1 MKKLIDDALSDAG
14 DSDEMIQDTAVDDLV
29 EPELGVDQKVSK
41 KDDTRK
47 ANDRNQSDNRGPTKR
62 SRTGAITAAILCSH
76 SVARSTHHTC
86 RTLPAPSPRSEE
98 LYSASILISHT
109 MY

>member
-14 DSDEMIQDTAVDDLV
+14 DSDEMIPDTAVDDLI
-29 EPELGVDQKVSK
+29 EPELVEQKVSK

-62 SRTGAITAAILCSH
+62 TRTGAITAAILCSH
-76 SVARSTHHTC
+76 SVARITHHTC
-86 RTLPAPSPRSEE
+86 RTLPAPSFHNEE
-98 LYSASILISHT
+98 VYSAPILISRI